1 MAGPEAL
8 SSRDSQSLGKV
19 PPHSL
24 EAEEALLGSALLSRE
39 AVSRLMEEVRPA
51 DFYSPSNQTVYEAMK
66 GLFDTG
72 KPIDTVT
79 VSELIFKDS
88 KNSKSINASYI
99 ARLVD
104 NVPSSANFER
114 YIEIVL
120 EHSHRRKLLKASGRI
135 ELLAM
140 AMDKEIHSVL
150 DEAEQTIFTASDD
163 AIGDGL
169 VGVNDV
175 LEDAIERI
183 EEIENR
189 GTGLSGLPTYFSDLD
204 YYLSGLQEG
213 NLVVL
218 ASRPSMG
225 KSSLGLNIATNASK
239 EDKVVAFFSLEM
251 TKEELVQRVLFSE
264 AKVTSGDARNG
275 QLGPE
280 KWSRVVEAASKVNS
294 LPLYFDDAPVIT
306 VTDIRAKSRRLKSSK
321 GLDLIIVDYL
331 QLMSGRLRAEN
342 RQVEVSEISRSLK
355 ILARE
360 LECPVV
366 ALSQLSRNLEQRQDK
381 RPMLSDL
388 RESGSIEQDADVVMF
403 LYRDEVYDME
413 SPDQGMA
420 EVLVA
425 KHRSGPTGKVKL
437 AWLKHYTRFSDMARN
452 TDSPP
457 SEEY

>member
-24 EAEEALLGSALLSRE
+24 EAEEALLGSALLSRD

-175 LEDAIERI
+175 LESAIERI

-225 KSSLGLNIATNASK
+225 KSSLGLNIATNVAK
-239 EDKVVAFFSLEM
+239 EGKVVAFFSLEM

-264 AKVTSGDARNG
+264 AKVTSGDARKG
-275 QLGPE
+275 QLGAE
-280 KWSRVVEAASKVNS
+280 KWSRVVEAASKVNN

-331 QLMSGRLRAEN
+331 QLMQSSSGDN
-342 RQVEVSEISRSLK
+342 RQQEIAEISRNLK
-355 ILARE
+355 NLARE
-360 LECPVV
+360 LRVPIL
-366 ALSQLSRNLEQRQDK
+366 ALSQLNRAAEAREDK
-381 RPMLSDL
+381 RPRLGDL
-388 RESGSIEQDADVVMF
+388 RESGAIEQDADIVMM
-403 LYRDEVYDME
+403 LYRDDYYNSGTEIPGV
-413 SPDQGMA
+413 A
-420 EVLVA
+420 EVNIV
-425 KHRSGPTGKVKL
+425 KNRSGQTGKVEL
-437 AWLKHYTRFSDMARN
+437 FFSKEFTQFSN
-452 TDSPP
+452 YSKQ
-457 SEEY
+457 EQQ

>member
-1 MAGPEAL
+1 MVGPEAI
-8 SSRDSQSLGKV
+8 SSRDNQSLGKV

-24 EAEEALLGSALLSRE
+24 EAEEALLGSALLSRD

-72 KPIDTVT
+72 NPIDTVT

-88 KNSKSINASYI
+88 KNSTSINASYI

-169 VGVNDV
+169 VGVTDV
-175 LEDAIERI
+175 LEGAIERI

-189 GTGLSGLPTYFSDLD
+189 GTGLSGLPTYFTDLD
-204 YYLSGLQEG
+204 NYLSGLQEG
-213 NLVVL
+213 NLAVI

-225 KSSLGLNIATNASK
+225 KSSLALNIGTNVAK
-239 EDKVVAFFSLEM
+239 EGKVVAFFSLEM

-264 AKVTSGDARNG
+264 AKVTSGDARKG

-280 KWSRVVEAASKVNS
+280 KWSRVVEAASKVNN

-306 VTDIRAKSRRLKSSK
+306 VTDIRAKSRRLKSAK
-321 GLDLIIVDYL
+321 NLDLIIVDYL
-331 QLMSGRLRAEN
+331 QLMQSSSRDN
-342 RQVEVSEISRSLK
+342 RQQEIAEISRNLK
-355 ILARE
+355 NLARE
-360 LECPVV
+360 LKVPIL
-366 ALSQLSRNLEQRQDK
+366 ALSQLNRAAEAREDK
-381 RPMLSDL
+381 RPRLGDL
-388 RESGSIEQDADVVMF
+388 RESGAIEQDADIVMM
-403 LYRDEVYDME
+403 LYRDDYYNPGTDV
-413 SPDQGMA
+413 PGVA
-420 EVLVA
+420 EVNIV
-425 KHRSGPTGKVKL
+425 KNRSGMTGKVEL
-437 AWLKHYTRFSDMARN
+437 FFSKEFTQFSNYSRQ
-452 TDSPP
+452 
-457 SEEY
+457 EQQ

>member
-1 MAGPEAL
+1 MVGPEAI
-8 SSRDSQSLGKV
+8 SSRDNQSLSKV

-24 EAEEALLGSALLSRE
+24 EAEEALLGSALLSRD
-39 AVSRLMEEVRPA
+39 AVTRLMEEVRPA

-79 VSELIFKDS
+79 LTELIFKDS
-88 KNSKSINASYI
+88 KNSTSINASYI

-150 DEAEQTIFTASDD
+150 DEAEQTIFAASDD

-175 LEDAIERI
+175 LESAIERI

-204 YYLSGLQEG
+204 YFLSGLQEG
-213 NLVVL
+213 NLAVL

-225 KSSLGLNIATNASK
+225 KSSLALNIATNVAK
-239 EDKVVAFFSLEM
+239 EGKIAAFFSLEM

-264 AKVTSGDARNG
+264 AKVTSGDARKG

-280 KWSRVVEAASKVNS
+280 KWSRVVEAASKVNN

-321 GLDLIIVDYL
+321 GLDLILVDYL
-331 QLMSGRLRAEN
+331 QLMQSSSGDN
-342 RQVEVSEISRSLK
+342 RQQEIAEISRNLK
-355 ILARE
+355 NQARE
-360 LECPVV
+360 LKVPIF
-366 ALSQLSRNLEQRQDK
+366 ALSQLNRAAEAREDK
-381 RPMLSDL
+381 RPRLGDL
-388 RESGSIEQDADVVMF
+388 RESGAIEQDADIVMM
-403 LYRDEVYDME
+403 LYRDDYYNPGTEKPGV
-413 SPDQGMA
+413 A
-420 EVLVA
+420 EVNIV
-425 KHRSGPTGKVKL
+425 KNRSGQTGKVDL
-437 AWLKHYTRFSDMARN
+437 FFSKEFTQFSNYAKQN
-452 TDSPP
+452 QQ
-457 SEEY
+457 

>member
-1 MAGPEAL
+1 MVGPEAL
-8 SSRDSQSLGKV
+8 SSRDNQSLGKV

-24 EAEEALLGSALLSRE
+24 EAEEALLGSALLSRD
-39 AVSRLMEEVRPA
+39 AVTRLMEEVKPA
-51 DFYSPSNQTVYEAMK
+51 DFYSPSNQSVFEAMK

-72 KPIDTVT
+72 NPIDTVT
-79 VSELIFKDS
+79 VSELIFKDT
-88 KNSKSINASYI
+88 KNSSVNASYI
-99 ARLVD
+99 ARLVE

-150 DEAEQTIFTASDD
+150 DEAEQTIFTASD

-175 LEDAIERI
+175 LESAIERI

-213 NLVVL
+213 NLAVL

-225 KSSLGLNIATNASK
+225 KSSLALNIATNVAK
-239 EDKVVAFFSLEM
+239 DGKIAAFFSLEM

-264 AKVTSGDARNG
+264 AKVTSGDARKG

-321 GLDLIIVDYL
+321 GLDLILVDYL
-331 QLMSGRLRAEN
+331 QLMQSSSGDN
-342 RQVEVSEISRSLK
+342 RQQEIAEISRNLK
-355 ILARE
+355 NLARE
-360 LECPVV
+360 LKVPIF
-366 ALSQLSRNLEQRQDK
+366 ALSQLNRAAEAREDK
-381 RPMLSDL
+381 RPRLGDL
-388 RESGSIEQDADVVMF
+388 RESGAIEQDADIVMM
-403 LYRDEVYDME
+403 LYRDDYYNPGTETPGV
-413 SPDQGMA
+413 A
-420 EVLVA
+420 EVNIV
-425 KHRSGPTGKVKL
+425 KNRSGQTGKVDL
-437 AWLKHYTRFSDMARN
+437 FFSKEFTQFSNYSKQDQQ
-452 TDSPP
+452 
-457 SEEY
+457 

>member
-1 MAGPEAL
+1 MVGPEAI
-8 SSRDSQSLGKV
+8 SSRDNQSLSKV

-24 EAEEALLGSALLSRE
+24 EAEEALLGSALLSRD

-88 KNSKSINASYI
+88 KNSTSINASYI

-169 VGVNDV
+169 VGVTDV
-175 LEDAIERI
+175 LEAAIERI

-189 GTGLSGLPTYFSDLD
+189 GTGLSGLPTYFTDLD
-204 YYLSGLQEG
+204 NYLSGLQEG
-213 NLVVL
+213 NLAVI

-225 KSSLGLNIATNASK
+225 KSSLALNIGTNVAK
-239 EDKVVAFFSLEM
+239 DGKVVAFFSLEM

-264 AKVTSGDARNG
+264 AKVTSGDARKG

-280 KWSRVVEAASKVNS
+280 KWSRVVEAASKVNN

-306 VTDIRAKSRRLKSSK
+306 VTDIRAKSRRLKSAK
-321 GLDLIIVDYL
+321 NLDLIIVDYL
-331 QLMSGRLRAEN
+331 QLMQSSSGDN
-342 RQVEVSEISRSLK
+342 RQQEIAEISRNLK
-355 ILARE
+355 NLARE
-360 LECPVV
+360 LKVPIL
-366 ALSQLSRNLEQRQDK
+366 ALSQLNRAAEAREDK
-381 RPMLSDL
+381 RPRLGDL
-388 RESGSIEQDADVVMF
+388 RESGAIEQDADIVMM
-403 LYRDEVYDME
+403 LYRDDYYNPGTDV
-413 SPDQGMA
+413 PGVA
-420 EVLVA
+420 EVNIV
-425 KHRSGPTGKVKL
+425 KNRSGMTGKVEL
-437 AWLKHYTRFSDMARN
+437 FFSKEFTQFSNYSRQ
-452 TDSPP
+452 
-457 SEEY
+457 EQQ

>member
-1 MAGPEAL
+1 MVGPEAI
-8 SSRDSQSLGKV
+8 SSRDNQSLGKV

-24 EAEEALLGSALLSRE
+24 EAEEALLGSALLSRD

-88 KNSKSINASYI
+88 KNSTSINASYI

-169 VGVNDV
+169 VGVTDV
-175 LEDAIERI
+175 LEGAIERI

-189 GTGLSGLPTYFSDLD
+189 GTGLSGLPTYFTDLD
-204 YYLSGLQEG
+204 NYLSGLQDG
-213 NLVVL
+213 NLAVI

-225 KSSLGLNIATNASK
+225 KSSLALNIGTSVAK
-239 EDKVVAFFSLEM
+239 EGKVVAFFSLEM

-264 AKVTSGDARNG
+264 AKVTSGDARKG

-280 KWSRVVEAASKVNS
+280 KWSRVVEAASKVNN

-306 VTDIRAKSRRLKSSK
+306 VTDIRAKSRRLKSAK
-321 GLDLIIVDYL
+321 NLDLIIVDYL
-331 QLMSGRLRAEN
+331 QLMQSSSRDN
-342 RQVEVSEISRSLK
+342 RQQEIAEISRNLK
-355 ILARE
+355 NLARE
-360 LECPVV
+360 LKVPIL
-366 ALSQLSRNLEQRQDK
+366 ALSQLNRAAEAREDK
-381 RPMLSDL
+381 RPRLGDL
-388 RESGSIEQDADVVMF
+388 RESGAIEQDADIVMM
-403 LYRDEVYDME
+403 LYRDDYYNPGTDV
-413 SPDQGMA
+413 PGVA
-420 EVLVA
+420 EVNIV
-425 KHRSGPTGKVKL
+425 KNRSGMTGKVEL
-437 AWLKHYTRFSDMARN
+437 FFSKEFTQFSNYSRQ
-452 TDSPP
+452 
-457 SEEY
+457 EQQ

>member
-1 MAGPEAL
+1 
-8 SSRDSQSLGKV
+8 
-19 PPHSL
+19 
-24 EAEEALLGSALLSRE
+24 
-39 AVSRLMEEVRPA
+39 
-51 DFYSPSNQTVYEAMK
+51 
-66 GLFDTG
+66 
-72 KPIDTVT
+72 
-79 VSELIFKDS
+79 
-88 KNSKSINASYI
+88 
-99 ARLVD
+99 
-104 NVPSSANFER
+104 
-114 YIEIVL
+114 
-120 EHSHRRKLLKASGRI
+120 
-135 ELLAM
+135 M

-175 LEDAIERI
+175 LEGAIERI

-225 KSSLGLNIATNASK
+225 KSSLGLNIATNVSK
-239 EDKVVAFFSLEM
+239 EGKFVAFFSLEM

-264 AKVTSGDARNG
+264 AKVTSGDARKG

-331 QLMSGRLRAEN
+331 QLMQSSSGDN
-342 RQVEVSEISRSLK
+342 RQQEIAEISRNLK
-355 ILARE
+355 NLARE
-360 LECPVV
+360 LRVPIL
-366 ALSQLSRNLEQRQDK
+366 ALSQLNRAAEAREDK
-381 RPMLSDL
+381 RPRLGDL
-388 RESGSIEQDADVVMF
+388 RESGAIEQDADIVMM
-403 LYRDEVYDME
+403 LYRDDYYNPGTEIPGV
-413 SPDQGMA
+413 A
-420 EVLVA
+420 EVNIV
-425 KHRSGPTGKVKL
+425 KNRSGQTGKVEL
-437 AWLKHYTRFSDMARN
+437 FFSKEFTQFSN
-452 TDSPP
+452 YSKQ
-457 SEEY
+457 EQQ

>member
-8 SSRDSQSLGKV
+8 SSRDSQSLGIV

-24 EAEEALLGSALLSRE
+24 EAEEALLGSALLSRD

-175 LEDAIERI
+175 LESAIERI

-225 KSSLGLNIATNASK
+225 KSSLGLNIATNVAK
-239 EDKVVAFFSLEM
+239 EGKVVAFFSLEM

-264 AKVTSGDARNG
+264 AKVTSGDARKG
-275 QLGPE
+275 QLGAE
-280 KWSRVVEAASKVNS
+280 KWSRVVEAASKVNN

-331 QLMSGRLRAEN
+331 QLMQSSSGDN
-342 RQVEVSEISRSLK
+342 RQQEIAEISRNLK
-355 ILARE
+355 NLARE
-360 LECPVV
+360 LRVPIL
-366 ALSQLSRNLEQRQDK
+366 ALSQLNRAAEAREDK
-381 RPMLSDL
+381 RPRLGDL
-388 RESGSIEQDADVVMF
+388 RESGAIEQDADIVMM
-403 LYRDEVYDME
+403 LYRDDYYNPGTEIPGV
-413 SPDQGMA
+413 A
-420 EVLVA
+420 EVNIV
-425 KHRSGPTGKVKL
+425 KNRSGQTGKVEL
-437 AWLKHYTRFSDMARN
+437 FFSKEFTQFSN
-452 TDSPP
+452 YSKQ
-457 SEEY
+457 EQQ

>member
-1 MAGPEAL
+1 MVGPEAI

-24 EAEEALLGSALLSRE
+24 EAEEALLGSALLSRD

-88 KNSKSINASYI
+88 KNSTSINASYI

-169 VGVNDV
+169 VGVTDV
-175 LEDAIERI
+175 LEGAIERI

-189 GTGLSGLPTYFSDLD
+189 GTGLSGLPTYFTDLD
-204 YYLSGLQEG
+204 NYLSGLQDG
-213 NLVVL
+213 NLAVI

-225 KSSLGLNIATNASK
+225 KSSLALNIGTNVAK
-239 EDKVVAFFSLEM
+239 EGKVVAFFSLEM

-264 AKVTSGDARNG
+264 AKVTSGDARKG

-280 KWSRVVEAASKVNS
+280 KWSRVVEAASKVNN

-306 VTDIRAKSRRLKSSK
+306 VTDIRAKSRRLKSAKS
-321 GLDLIIVDYL
+321 LDLIIVDYL
-331 QLMSGRLRAEN
+331 QLMQSSSGDN
-342 RQVEVSEISRSLK
+342 RQQEIAEISRNLK
-355 ILARE
+355 NLARE
-360 LECPVV
+360 LKVPIL
-366 ALSQLSRNLEQRQDK
+366 ALSQLNRAAEAREDK
-381 RPMLSDL
+381 RPRLGDL
-388 RESGSIEQDADVVMF
+388 RESGAIEQDADIVMM
-403 LYRDEVYDME
+403 LYRDDYYNPGTDV
-413 SPDQGMA
+413 PGVA
-420 EVLVA
+420 EVNIV
-425 KHRSGPTGKVKL
+425 KNRTGMTGKVEL
-437 AWLKHYTRFSDMARN
+437 FFSKEFTQFSN
-452 TDSPP
+452 YSKQ
-457 SEEY
+457 EQQ

>member
-1 MAGPEAL
+1 MVGPEAI

-24 EAEEALLGSALLSRE
+24 EAEEALLGSALLSRD

-88 KNSKSINASYI
+88 KNATSINASYI

-140 AMDKEIHSVL
+140 TMDKEIHSVL

-175 LEDAIERI
+175 LEKAIERI

-189 GTGLSGLPTYFSDLD
+189 GTGLSGLPTYFTDLD
-204 YYLSGLQEG
+204 NYLSGLQEG
-213 NLVVL
+213 NLAVI

-225 KSSLGLNIATNASK
+225 KSSLALNIGTSVAK
-239 EDKVVAFFSLEM
+239 EGKVVAFFSLEM

-264 AKVTSGDARNG
+264 AKVTSGDARKG

-280 KWSRVVEAASKVNS
+280 KWSRVVEAASKVNN

-306 VTDIRAKSRRLKSSK
+306 VTDIRAKSRRLKSAKS
-321 GLDLIIVDYL
+321 LDLIIVDYL
-331 QLMSGRLRAEN
+331 QLMQSSSRDN
-342 RQVEVSEISRSLK
+342 RQQEIAEISRNLK
-355 ILARE
+355 NLARE
-360 LECPVV
+360 LKVPIL
-366 ALSQLSRNLEQRQDK
+366 ALSQLNRAAEAREDK
-381 RPMLSDL
+381 RPRLGDL
-388 RESGSIEQDADVVMF
+388 RESGAIEQDADIVMM
-403 LYRDEVYDME
+403 LYRDDYYNPGTDV
-413 SPDQGMA
+413 PGVA
-420 EVLVA
+420 EVNIV
-425 KHRSGPTGKVKL
+425 KNRTGMTGKVEL
-437 AWLKHYTRFSDMARN
+437 FFSKEFTQFSNYSRQ
-452 TDSPP
+452 
-457 SEEY
+457 EQQ

>member
-8 SSRDSQSLGKV
+8 SSRDSEILQKS
-19 PPHSL
+19 PPNSI
-24 EAEEALLGSALLSRE
+24 EAEEALLGSALLSRD
-39 AVSRLMEEVRPA
+39 ASNRLMEAVKPS
-51 DFYSPSNQTVYEAMK
+51 DFYSPTNQTIFEAMK
-66 GLFDTG
+66 DLFDSG
-72 KPIDTVT
+72 RPIDSVT
-79 VSELIFKDS
+79 VSETVFKDK
-88 KNSKSINASYI
+88 KNTTSLKTSSI
-99 ARLVD
+99 ARLIE

-175 LEDAIERI
+175 LEGAIERI

-213 NLVVL
+213 NLIVL

-225 KSSLGLNIATNASK
+225 KSSLGLNIGTNVSK
-239 EDKVVAFFSLEM
+239 EGKVVAFFSLEM

-264 AKVTSGDARNG
+264 AKVTSGDARKG

-321 GLDLIIVDYL
+321 GLDLIVVDYL
-331 QLMSGRLRAEN
+331 QLMQSSSGDN
-342 RQVEVSEISRSLK
+342 RQQEIAEISRNLK
-355 ILARE
+355 NLARE
-360 LECPVV
+360 LRVPIL
-366 ALSQLSRNLEQRQDK
+366 ALSQLNRAAEAREDK
-381 RPMLSDL
+381 RPRLGDL
-388 RESGSIEQDADVVMF
+388 RESGAIEQDADIVMM
-403 LYRDEVYDME
+403 LYRDDYYNPGTEIPGV
-413 SPDQGMA
+413 A
-420 EVLVA
+420 EVNIV
-425 KHRSGPTGKVKL
+425 KNRSGQTGKVEL
-437 AWLKHYTRFSDMARN
+437 FFSKEFTQFSN
-452 TDSPP
+452 YSKQ
-457 SEEY
+457 EQQ

>member
-1 MAGPEAL
+1 MVGPEAI
-8 SSRDSQSLGKV
+8 SSRDNQSLGKV

-24 EAEEALLGSALLSRE
+24 EAEEALLGSALLSRD

-88 KNSKSINASYI
+88 KNSTSINASYI

-169 VGVNDV
+169 VGVTDV
-175 LEDAIERI
+175 LEGAIERI

-189 GTGLSGLPTYFSDLD
+189 GTGLSGLPTYFTDLD
-204 YYLSGLQEG
+204 NYLSGLQEG
-213 NLVVL
+213 NLAVI

-225 KSSLGLNIATNASK
+225 KSSLALNIGTNVAK
-239 EDKVVAFFSLEM
+239 EGKVVAFFSLEM

-264 AKVTSGDARNG
+264 AKVTSGDARKG

-280 KWSRVVEAASKVNS
+280 KWSRVVEAASKVNN
-294 LPLYFDDAPVIT
+294 LPLYFDDAPVIS
-306 VTDIRAKSRRLKSSK
+306 VTDIRAKSRRLKSAK
-321 GLDLIIVDYL
+321 NLDLIIVDYL
-331 QLMSGRLRAEN
+331 QLMQSSSGDN
-342 RQVEVSEISRSLK
+342 RQQEIAEISRNLK
-355 ILARE
+355 NLARE
-360 LECPVV
+360 LKVPIL
-366 ALSQLSRNLEQRQDK
+366 ALSQLNRAAEAREDK
-381 RPMLSDL
+381 RPRLGDL
-388 RESGSIEQDADVVMF
+388 RESGAIEQDADIVMM
-403 LYRDEVYDME
+403 LYRDDYYNPGTDV
-413 SPDQGMA
+413 PGVA
-420 EVLVA
+420 EVNIV
-425 KHRSGPTGKVKL
+425 KNRSGMTGKVEL
-437 AWLKHYTRFSDMARN
+437 FFSKEFTQFSNYSRQ
-452 TDSPP
+452 
-457 SEEY
+457 EQQ

>member
-1 MAGPEAL
+1 MVGPEAL
-8 SSRDSQSLGKV
+8 SSRDTQSLGKV

-24 EAEEALLGSALLSRE
+24 EAEEALLGSALLSRD

-175 LEDAIERI
+175 LEGAIERI

-213 NLVVL
+213 NLIVL

-225 KSSLGLNIATNASK
+225 KSSLGLNISTNASK
-239 EDKVVAFFSLEM
+239 EGKVVAFFSLEM
-251 TKEELVQRVLFSE
+251 TKEELVQRVLFSD
-264 AKVTSGDARNG
+264 AKVTSGDARKG

-321 GLDLIIVDYL
+321 GLDLIVVDYL
-331 QLMSGRLRAEN
+331 QLMQSSSGDN
-342 RQVEVSEISRSLK
+342 RQQEIAEISRNLK
-355 ILARE
+355 NLARE
-360 LECPVV
+360 LRVPIL
-366 ALSQLSRNLEQRQDK
+366 ALSQLNRAAEAREDK
-381 RPMLSDL
+381 RPRLGDL
-388 RESGSIEQDADVVMF
+388 RESGAIEQDADIVMM
-403 LYRDEVYDME
+403 LYRDDYYNPGTEIPGV
-413 SPDQGMA
+413 A
-420 EVLVA
+420 EVNIV
-425 KHRSGPTGKVKL
+425 KNRSGQTGKVELFLVKNLRNL
-437 AWLKHYTRFSDMARN
+437 AITQNKNSSKFEPQT
-452 TDSPP
+452 
-457 SEEY
+457 

>member
-1 MAGPEAL
+1 MVGPEAI
-8 SSRDSQSLGKV
+8 SSRDNQSLGKV

-24 EAEEALLGSALLSRE
+24 EAEEALLGSALLSRD

-88 KNSKSINASYI
+88 KNSTSINASYI

-169 VGVNDV
+169 VGVTDV
-175 LEDAIERI
+175 LESAIERI

-189 GTGLSGLPTYFSDLD
+189 GTGLSGLPTYFTDLD
-204 YYLSGLQEG
+204 NYLSGLQEG
-213 NLVVL
+213 NLAVI

-225 KSSLGLNIATNASK
+225 KSSLALNIGTNVAR
-239 EDKVVAFFSLEM
+239 EGKVVAFFSLEM

-264 AKVTSGDARNG
+264 AKVTSGDARKG

-280 KWSRVVEAASKVNS
+280 KWSRVVEAASKVNN

-306 VTDIRAKSRRLKSSK
+306 VTDIRAKSRRLKSAK
-321 GLDLIIVDYL
+321 NLDLIIVDYL
-331 QLMSGRLRAEN
+331 QLMQSSSGDN
-342 RQVEVSEISRSLK
+342 RQQEIAEISRNLK
-355 ILARE
+355 NLARE
-360 LECPVV
+360 LKVPIL
-366 ALSQLSRNLEQRQDK
+366 ALSQLNRAAEAREDK
-381 RPMLSDL
+381 RPRLGDL
-388 RESGSIEQDADVVMF
+388 RESGAIEQDADIVMM
-403 LYRDEVYDME
+403 LYRDDYYNPGTDV
-413 SPDQGMA
+413 PGVA
-420 EVLVA
+420 EVNIV
-425 KHRSGPTGKVKL
+425 KNRSGMTGKVEL
-437 AWLKHYTRFSDMARN
+437 FFSKEFTQFSNYSRQ
-452 TDSPP
+452 
-457 SEEY
+457 EQQ

>member
-1 MAGPEAL
+1 MVGPEAI

-24 EAEEALLGSALLSRE
+24 EAEEALLGSALLSRD

-88 KNSKSINASYI
+88 KNATSINASYI

-140 AMDKEIHSVL
+140 TMDKEIHSVL

-175 LEDAIERI
+175 LEKAIERI

-189 GTGLSGLPTYFSDLD
+189 GTGLSGLPTYFTDLD
-204 YYLSGLQEG
+204 NYLSGLQEG
-213 NLVVL
+213 NLAVI

-225 KSSLGLNIATNASK
+225 KSSLALNIGTSVAK
-239 EDKVVAFFSLEM
+239 EGKVVAFFSLEM

-264 AKVTSGDARNG
+264 AKVTSGDARKG

-280 KWSRVVEAASKVNS
+280 KWSRVVEAASKVNN

-306 VTDIRAKSRRLKSSK
+306 VTDIRAKSRRLKSAKS
-321 GLDLIIVDYL
+321 LDLIIVDYL
-331 QLMSGRLRAEN
+331 QLMQSSSGDN
-342 RQVEVSEISRSLK
+342 RQQEIAEISRNLK
-355 ILARE
+355 NLARE
-360 LECPVV
+360 LKVPIL
-366 ALSQLSRNLEQRQDK
+366 ALSQLNRAAEAREDK
-381 RPMLSDL
+381 RPRLGDL
-388 RESGSIEQDADVVMF
+388 RESGAIEQDADIVMM
-403 LYRDEVYDME
+403 LYRDDYYNPGTDV
-413 SPDQGMA
+413 PGVA
-420 EVLVA
+420 EVNIV
-425 KHRSGPTGKVKL
+425 KNRTGMTGKVEL
-437 AWLKHYTRFSDMARN
+437 FFSKEFTQFSNYSRQ
-452 TDSPP
+452 
-457 SEEY
+457 EQQ

>member
-1 MAGPEAL
+1 MVGPEAI
-8 SSRDSQSLGKV
+8 SSRDNQSLGKV

-24 EAEEALLGSALLSRE
+24 EAEEALLGSALLSRD

-88 KNSKSINASYI
+88 KNSSSINASYI

-175 LEDAIERI
+175 LEGAIERI
-183 EEIENR
+183 EEIENL
-189 GTGLSGLPTYFSDLD
+189 GTGLSGLPTYFTDLD
-204 YYLSGLQEG
+204 NYLSGLQDG
-213 NLVVL
+213 NLAVI

-225 KSSLGLNIATNASK
+225 KSSLALNIGTSVAK
-239 EDKVVAFFSLEM
+239 EGKVVAFFSLEM

-264 AKVTSGDARNG
+264 AKVTSGDARKG

-280 KWSRVVEAASKVNS
+280 KWSRVVEAASKVNN

-306 VTDIRAKSRRLKSSK
+306 VTDIRAKSRRLKSAK

-331 QLMSGRLRAEN
+331 QLMQSTSRDN
-342 RQVEVSEISRSLK
+342 RQQEIAEISRNLK
-355 ILARE
+355 NLARE
-360 LECPVV
+360 LKVPIL
-366 ALSQLSRNLEQRQDK
+366 ALSQLNRAAEAREDK
-381 RPMLSDL
+381 RPRLGDL
-388 RESGSIEQDADVVMF
+388 RESGAIEQDADIVMM
-403 LYRDEVYDME
+403 LYRDDYYNPGTDIPGV
-413 SPDQGMA
+413 A
-420 EVLVA
+420 EVNIV
-425 KHRSGPTGKVKL
+425 KNRSGMTGKVEL
-437 AWLKHYTRFSDMARN
+437 FFSKEFTQFSNYSRQ
-452 TDSPP
+452 
-457 SEEY
+457 EQQ

>member
-1 MAGPEAL
+1 MVGPEAI
-8 SSRDSQSLGKV
+8 SSRDNQSLGKV

-24 EAEEALLGSALLSRE
+24 EAEEALLGSALLSRD

-88 KNSKSINASYI
+88 KNSTSINASYI

-169 VGVNDV
+169 VGVTDV
-175 LEDAIERI
+175 LEGAIERI

-189 GTGLSGLPTYFSDLD
+189 GTGLSGLPTYFTDLD
-204 YYLSGLQEG
+204 NYLSGLQEG
-213 NLVVL
+213 NLAVI

-225 KSSLGLNIATNASK
+225 KSSLALNIGTNVAK
-239 EDKVVAFFSLEM
+239 EGKVVAFFSLEM

-264 AKVTSGDARNG
+264 AKVTSGDARKG

-280 KWSRVVEAASKVNS
+280 KWSRVVEAASKVNN

-306 VTDIRAKSRRLKSSK
+306 VTDIRAKSRRLKSAK
-321 GLDLIIVDYL
+321 NLDLIIVDYL
-331 QLMSGRLRAEN
+331 QLMQSSSGDN
-342 RQVEVSEISRSLK
+342 RQQEIAEISRNLK
-355 ILARE
+355 NLARE
-360 LECPVV
+360 LKVPIL
-366 ALSQLSRNLEQRQDK
+366 ALSQLNRAAEAREDK
-381 RPMLSDL
+381 RPRLGDL
-388 RESGSIEQDADVVMF
+388 RESGAIEQDADIVMM
-403 LYRDEVYDME
+403 LYRDDYYNPGTDV
-413 SPDQGMA
+413 PGVA
-420 EVLVA
+420 EVNIL
-425 KHRSGPTGKVKL
+425 KNRSGMTGKVEL
-437 AWLKHYTRFSDMARN
+437 FFSKEFTQFSNYSRQ
-452 TDSPP
+452 
-457 SEEY
+457 EQQ

>member
-24 EAEEALLGSALLSRE
+24 EAEEALLGSDLLSRD

-175 LEDAIERI
+175 LEGAIERI
-183 EEIENR
+183 EEIENS

-264 AKVTSGDARNG
+264 AKVTSGDARKG

-331 QLMSGRLRAEN
+331 QLMQSSSGDN
-342 RQVEVSEISRSLK
+342 RQQEIAEISRNLK
-355 ILARE
+355 NLARE
-360 LECPVV
+360 LRVPIL
-366 ALSQLSRNLEQRQDK
+366 ALSQLNRAAEAREDK
-381 RPMLSDL
+381 RPRLGDL
-388 RESGSIEQDADVVMF
+388 RESGAIEQDADIVMM
-403 LYRDEVYDME
+403 LYRDDYYNPGTEIPGV
-413 SPDQGMA
+413 A
-420 EVLVA
+420 EVNIV
-425 KHRSGPTGKVKL
+425 KNRSGQTGKVEL
-437 AWLKHYTRFSDMARN
+437 FFSKEFTQFSN
-452 TDSPP
+452 YSKQ
-457 SEEY
+457 EQQ

>member
-1 MAGPEAL
+1 MVGPEAL
-8 SSRDSQSLGKV
+8 SSRDTQSLGKV

-24 EAEEALLGSALLSRE
+24 EAEEALLGSALLSRD

-175 LEDAIERI
+175 LEGAIERI

-213 NLVVL
+213 NLIVL

-225 KSSLGLNIATNASK
+225 KSSLGLNISTNASK
-239 EDKVVAFFSLEM
+239 EGKVVAFFSLEM

-264 AKVTSGDARNG
+264 AKVTSGDARKG

-321 GLDLIIVDYL
+321 GLDLIVVDYL
-331 QLMSGRLRAEN
+331 QLMQSSSGDN
-342 RQVEVSEISRSLK
+342 RQQEIAEISRNLK
-355 ILARE
+355 NLARE
-360 LECPVV
+360 LRVPIL
-366 ALSQLSRNLEQRQDK
+366 ALSQLNRAAEAREDK
-381 RPMLSDL
+381 RPRLGDL
-388 RESGSIEQDADVVMF
+388 RESGAIEQDADIVMM
-403 LYRDEVYDME
+403 LYRDDYYNPGTEIPGV
-413 SPDQGMA
+413 A
-420 EVLVA
+420 EVNIV
-425 KHRSGPTGKVKL
+425 KNRSGQTGNVEL
-437 AWLKHYTRFSDMARN
+437 FFSKEFTQFSN
-452 TDSPP
+452 YSKQ
-457 SEEY
+457 EQQ

>member
-1 MAGPEAL
+1 MVGPEAI
-8 SSRDSQSLGKV
+8 SSRDNQSLGKV

-24 EAEEALLGSALLSRE
+24 EAEEALLGSALLSRD

-88 KNSKSINASYI
+88 KNSTSINASYI

-169 VGVNDV
+169 VGVTDV
-175 LEDAIERI
+175 LEGAIERI

-189 GTGLSGLPTYFSDLD
+189 GTGLSGLPTYFTDLD
-204 YYLSGLQEG
+204 NYLSGLQEG
-213 NLVVL
+213 NLAVI

-225 KSSLGLNIATNASK
+225 KSSLALNIGTNVAK
-239 EDKVVAFFSLEM
+239 EGKVVAFFSLEM

-264 AKVTSGDARNG
+264 AKVTSGDARKG

-280 KWSRVVEAASKVNS
+280 KWSRVVEAASKVNN

-306 VTDIRAKSRRLKSSK
+306 VTDIRAKSRRLKSAK
-321 GLDLIIVDYL
+321 NLDLIIVDYL
-331 QLMSGRLRAEN
+331 QLMQSSSGDN
-342 RQVEVSEISRSLK
+342 RQQEIAEISRNLK
-355 ILARE
+355 NLARE
-360 LECPVV
+360 LKVPIL
-366 ALSQLSRNLEQRQDK
+366 ALSQLNRAAEAREDK
-381 RPMLSDL
+381 RPRLGDLS
-388 RESGSIEQDADVVMF
+388 ESGAIEQDADIVMM
-403 LYRDEVYDME
+403 LYRDDYYNPGTDV
-413 SPDQGMA
+413 PGVA
-420 EVLVA
+420 EVNIV
-425 KHRSGPTGKVKL
+425 KNRSGMTGKVEL
-437 AWLKHYTRFSDMARN
+437 FFSKEFTQFSNYSRQ
-452 TDSPP
+452 
-457 SEEY
+457 EQQ

>member
-1 MAGPEAL
+1 MVGPEAI
-8 SSRDSQSLGKV
+8 SSRDNQSLGKV

-24 EAEEALLGSALLSRE
+24 EAEEALLGSALLSRD

-88 KNSKSINASYI
+88 KNSTSINASYI

-169 VGVNDV
+169 VGVTDV
-175 LEDAIERI
+175 LEGAIERI

-189 GTGLSGLPTYFSDLD
+189 GTGLSGLPTYFTDLD
-204 YYLSGLQEG
+204 NYLSGLQEG
-213 NLVVL
+213 NLAVI

-225 KSSLGLNIATNASK
+225 KSSLALNIGTNVAK
-239 EDKVVAFFSLEM
+239 EGKVVAFFSLEM

-264 AKVTSGDARNG
+264 AKVTSGDARKG

-280 KWSRVVEAASKVNS
+280 KWSRVVEAASKVNN

-306 VTDIRAKSRRLKSSK
+306 VTDIRAKSRRLKSAK
-321 GLDLIIVDYL
+321 NLDLIIVDYL
-331 QLMSGRLRAEN
+331 QLMQSSSGDN
-342 RQVEVSEISRSLK
+342 RQQEIAEISRNLK
-355 ILARE
+355 NLARE
-360 LECPVV
+360 LKVPIL
-366 ALSQLSRNLEQRQDK
+366 ALSQLNRAAVAREDK
-381 RPMLSDL
+381 RPRLGDL
-388 RESGSIEQDADVVMF
+388 RESGAIEQDADIVMM
-403 LYRDEVYDME
+403 LYRDDYYNPGTDV
-413 SPDQGMA
+413 PGVA
-420 EVLVA
+420 EVNIV
-425 KHRSGPTGKVKL
+425 KNRSGMTGKVEL
-437 AWLKHYTRFSDMARN
+437 FFSKEFTQFSNYSRQ
-452 TDSPP
+452 
-457 SEEY
+457 EQQ

>member
-1 MAGPEAL
+1 MVGPEAI
-8 SSRDSQSLGKV
+8 SSRDNQTLGKV

-24 EAEEALLGSALLSRE
+24 EAEEALLGSALLSRD

-88 KNSKSINASYI
+88 KNSTSINASYI

-169 VGVNDV
+169 VGVTDV
-175 LEDAIERI
+175 LEGAIERI

-189 GTGLSGLPTYFSDLD
+189 GTGLSGLPTYFTDLD
-204 YYLSGLQEG
+204 NYLSGLQEG
-213 NLVVL
+213 NLAVI

-225 KSSLGLNIATNASK
+225 KSSLALNIGTNVAK
-239 EDKVVAFFSLEM
+239 EGKVVAFFSLEM

-264 AKVTSGDARNG
+264 AKVTSGDARKG

-280 KWSRVVEAASKVNS
+280 KWSRVVEAASKVNN

-306 VTDIRAKSRRLKSSK
+306 VTDIRAKSRRLKSAK
-321 GLDLIIVDYL
+321 NLDLIIVDYL
-331 QLMSGRLRAEN
+331 QLMQSSSGDN
-342 RQVEVSEISRSLK
+342 RQQEIAEISRNLK
-355 ILARE
+355 NLARE
-360 LECPVV
+360 LKVPIL
-366 ALSQLSRNLEQRQDK
+366 ALSQLNRAAEAREDK
-381 RPMLSDL
+381 RPRLGDL
-388 RESGSIEQDADVVMF
+388 RESGAIEQDADIVMM
-403 LYRDEVYDME
+403 LYRDDYYNPGTDV
-413 SPDQGMA
+413 PGVA
-420 EVLVA
+420 EVNIV
-425 KHRSGPTGKVKL
+425 KNRSGMTGKVEL
-437 AWLKHYTRFSDMARN
+437 FFSKEFTQFSNYSRQ
-452 TDSPP
+452 
-457 SEEY
+457 EQQ